1 MNQAELFFP
10 QPVALARP
18 AAVQQAAPAVELLV
32 EFDEAGATTQST
44 YSVRLADCQHP
55 TGDFVKVAEQR
66 FRRELDRRLGD
77 DVLPAQRAY
86 LNVTESS
93 EGELTKDD
101 VVLATRWVKAYD
113 AARSAGSRDLGDVGE
128 AYFEVKP
135 A

>member
-1 MNQAELFFP
+1 MNQVELFCP
-10 QPVALARP
+10 PPAAPTRLAARP
-18 AAVQQAAPAVELLV
+18 SVPEPEPLIDLDDAEAATLSA
-32 EFDEAGATTQST
+32 
-44 YSVRLADCQHP
+44 YSVRLADCPHP

-101 VVLATRWVKAYD
+101 VVLATRWIKAYD

-135 A
+135 I